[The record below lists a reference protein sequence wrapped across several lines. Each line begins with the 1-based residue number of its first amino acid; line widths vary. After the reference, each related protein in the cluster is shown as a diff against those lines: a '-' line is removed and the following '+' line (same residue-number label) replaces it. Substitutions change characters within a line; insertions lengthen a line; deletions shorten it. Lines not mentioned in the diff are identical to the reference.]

1 MISLSI
7 YRHFLQLFIH
17 FHDYNVLVVVR
28 YRCRHNLDKLLISYN
43 AIWAYVGFPENLIN
57 WKIRRD
63 YMRYAFRTGWIE
75 YLIQKLIL
83 MRLPSRGLSFS
94 PHFTSMCHKSFAFI
108 TPLRPGSIPRNA
120 STNSF
125 GIFSYNFK

>member
-1 MISLSI
+1 MIRLFI
-7 YRHFLQLFIH
+7 YRQFLQLFIH
-17 FHDYNVLVVVR
+17 LQYRNVLVVVR

-43 AIWAYVGFPENLIN
+43 AIWAYVGFSENLIN

-63 YMRYAFRTGWIE
+63 YMRYAFTTILIE

-120 STNSF
+120 STSSF
-125 GIFSYNFK
+125 GIFSYDCK